1 MHRAQFFETFK
12 SAINALTIRDTGNA
26 EIRDSIKIRNVRPF
40 VVKDQKNITAKK
52 SVFNKIVGDSGLEL
66 RFAQFLERVPD
77 VVSYAKNYTQVNFK
91 IDYIDATGNI
101 ANYIPDFLVKVS
113 DTKTFV
119 VETKGLEDLDDPLK
133 IKRLRQWCADVN
145 ASHSDVE
152 FDFVYVDQEK
162 FDRLTGADGRSKN
175 ELATFSDLVSSFTAY
190 KE

>member
-1 MHRAQFFETFK
+1 MFYDLDDPNTLRNLSEPTTSRTIFETFK
-12 SAINALTIRDTGNA
+12 LAINELTIRDTGNA

-40 VVKDQKNITAKK
+40 VVKDQKNIKAKK
-52 SVFNKIVGDSGLEL
+52 SVFNKIIGDSVLEL

-91 IDYIDATGNI
+91 IDYIDAIGNI

-133 IKRLRQWCADVN
+133 IKRLKQWWMN
-145 ASHSDVE
+145 W
-152 FDFVYVDQEK
+152 K
-162 FDRLTGADGRSKN
+162 T
-175 ELATFSDLVSSFTAY
+175 
-190 KE
+190 